1 MIVRRDDFAIPPK
14 ADRGDVDRDA
24 IHLAVGQ
31 ALHHWEKVEHFFGEL
46 YAAVLGAVVPVGALR
61 AYGSVSAFSNRQ
73 TMLTE
78 AADALW
84 HWAPNDELEREFKL
98 MRTVA
103 SEAAARR
110 AEIAHGIVIS
120 ENGDDNHFL
129 VPSFHSS
136 RKRNQANNEKY
147 AFTTGQIAAISGK
160 FNLLATD
167 VYQLE
172 KRVRDWREA
181 STKKRAEAASELGR
195 RFHGPRLPA
204 DPIKLTL
211 TDGATR
217 QLDAAIDAFE
227 RGDFHVAITL
237 AGAAEGML
245 KRDGNYVF
253 AGLLDNPRAK
263 ERFDEKKDWIALL
276 NRERDWLKHGGDDV
290 MEIECFDAAMMVAR
304 AASKLEVWTSKMEDF
319 RVWFLEN
326 LDCV

>member
-1 MIVRRDDFAIPPK
+1 M
-14 ADRGDVDRDA
+14 
-24 IHLAVGQ
+24 
-31 ALHHWEKVEHFFGEL
+31 
-46 YAAVLGAVVPVGALR
+46 
-61 AYGSVSAFSNRQ
+61 
-73 TMLTE
+73 
-78 AADALW
+78 
-84 HWAPNDELEREFKL
+84 
-98 MRTVA
+98 
-103 SEAAARR
+103 
-110 AEIAHGIVIS
+110 
-120 ENGDDNHFL
+120 
-129 VPSFHSS
+129 
-136 RKRNQANNEKY
+136 
-147 AFTTGQIAAISGK
+147 
-160 FNLLATD
+160 
-167 VYQLE
+167 
-172 KRVRDWREA
+172 
-181 STKKRAEAASELGR
+181 
-195 RFHGPRLPA
+195 PA